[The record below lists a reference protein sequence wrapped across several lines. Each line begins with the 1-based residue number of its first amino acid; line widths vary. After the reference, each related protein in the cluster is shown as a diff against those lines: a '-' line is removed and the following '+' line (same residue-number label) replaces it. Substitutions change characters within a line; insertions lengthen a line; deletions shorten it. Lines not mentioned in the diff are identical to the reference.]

1 MRKDSVIE
9 WEDIQD
15 DFYRMEQMSCKP
27 SFKKIPKDYIT
38 DENRSVK
45 WNREQVEKNHKEYH
59 NEVAKLNT
67 AKNKAR
73 NDIYQDI
80 YAKIRY
86 EIGVNISDKT
96 ARAIFDNAYNK
107 ANGSG
112 FHEIRMELGELIEL
126 LKLTVEDIKDVKK
139 Q

>member
-1 MRKDSVIE
+1 M
-9 WEDIQD
+9 
-15 DFYRMEQMSCKP
+15 
-27 SFKKIPKDYIT
+27 
-38 DENRSVK
+38 
-45 WNREQVEKNHKEYH
+45 EKNHKEYH